1 MIVYLDSSAV
11 AKRYVEER
19 GSDLLDR
26 IYSRAEAG
34 ELQIAFSI
42 WNLGEVL
49 GVLDRYRT
57 RNIISEA
64 ELRVSYQN
72 LILESVK
79 MIKLGSLIIQP
90 ITSAILVESWVI
102 VLDHHI
108 YQADALQ
115 ITNAKTLG
123 SDLLLTADNKM
134 LEVARSSELV
144 AFDVESEANDVNE
157 ALA

>member
-1 MIVYLDSSAV
+1 V
-11 AKRYVEER
+11 AKRYVEEK

-34 ELQIAFSI
+34 DIQIAFSI
-42 WNLGEVL
+42 WNVGEVL

-57 RNIISEA
+57 RKIISEA
-64 ELRVSYQN
+64 EFRASYRN

-79 MIKLGSLIIQP
+79 MLKLGSLIIQP

-102 VLDHHI
+102 VLNHHV

-115 ITNAKTLG
+115 IENAKTLG
-123 SDLLLTADNKM
+123 SDLLLTADIKL
-134 LEVARSSELV
+134 LEVARSSELA
-144 AFDVESEANDVNE
+144 AFDIESEADDVDK
-157 ALA
+157 ALE

>member
-1 MIVYLDSSAV
+1 LIVYLDSSAV